1 MQHNELGAY
10 PVSNGEP
17 TKECKEGNGIFRMEN
32 NLKESNTEA
41 KQNKIETKLGGCC
54 ENPDQ

>member
-1 MQHNELGAY
+1 MQHDEVGAY
-10 PVSNGEP
+10 PVRKWGA
-17 TKECKEGNGIFRMEN
+17 TKECKEENGIFRMEN

-41 KQNKIETKLGGCC
+41 KQNKIEAKLGGGF